1 MGKKKKVKISQ
12 VFDPNLIPDSYVRNN
27 KNQDRGHLFANYV
40 GKEIHAGRALAILF
54 GGNAETGSGHGGA
67 FYVHPEH
74 MLRMQQEF
82 DAKQLAVGCEDNDSS
97 GPTDS
102 VQLLDKSQAESAV
115 IALCEIK
122 NGITLIQATLER
134 LTLAVEIMAT
144 QPQTP
149 HDRLVA
155 TVESNGFHN

>member
-40 GKEIHAGRALAILF
+40 GKEIHAGRALAILL

-82 DAKQLAVGCEDNDSS
+82 DAKQLAVGALGGLELAQQGLHSLGPALGTRLDSCDRI
-97 GPTDS
+97 PR
-102 VQLLDKSQAESAV
+102 
-115 IALCEIK
+115 
-122 NGITLIQATLER
+122 GIL
-134 LTLAVEIMAT
+134 AT
-144 QPQTP
+144 QLVHLAIETARQTV
-149 HDRLVA
+149 DLGQSARLSA
-155 TVESNGFHN
+155 SCQRRP